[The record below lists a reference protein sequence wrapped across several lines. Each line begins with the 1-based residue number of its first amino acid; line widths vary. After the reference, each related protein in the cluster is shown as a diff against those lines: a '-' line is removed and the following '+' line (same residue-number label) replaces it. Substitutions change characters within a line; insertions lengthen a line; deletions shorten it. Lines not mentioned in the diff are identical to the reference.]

1 MSANYKR
8 LMKIQTWKI
17 MHKISNSLFSCSW
30 NPSYTKKLLLNT
42 EFSIQIFLLKF
53 SFVSSSINNSNS
65 TVENIFS
72 WLPISLVK
80 DKKRMRR
87 HVVTGYIPTLTDL
100 TLESQLSLF
109 YFMGIWNIEGSF
121 IYTNHLQSSSEC
133 TLQQMEVQN
142 ILVPL
147 KLA

>member
-1 MSANYKR
+1 
-8 LMKIQTWKI
+8 MKYLILCLVTRYRPKSFYWIQNFPFKYFYLDFL
-17 MHKISNSLFSCSW
+17 LF
-30 NPSYTKKLLLNT
+30 LLLYIT
-42 EFSIQIFLLKF
+42 LIPRY
-53 SFVSSSINNSNS
+53 NN
-65 TVENIFS
+65 ILS

-109 YFMGIWNIEGSF
+109 YFMGKWNIEGSF

-133 TLQQMEVQN
+133 TLQQMEVLN

-147 KLA
+147 KLAWK